1 MYKHILIATDGS
13 EIAADTLAQGLRL
26 AKALGARV
34 TAVNVTEPW
43 TAGAYGPA
51 PTPSLIRVYDKAAAE
66 NAAAVLAR
74 AEAAAAELG
83 VSCTT
88 LHVKDQ
94 HPADGI
100 VATAVAQGCDLI
112 VLGSHRRRALARA
125 LLGSVAMEVLTA
137 SPVPVLICR

>member
-13 EIAADTLAQGLRL
+13 EVAAGAVAQGLGL

-34 TAVNVTEPW
+34 TAVNITEPW

-51 PTPSLIRVYDKAAAE
+51 PTPSLIRVYEKAAAG

-74 AEAAAAELG
+74 VEAAAKELA

-88 LHVKDQ
+88 LHVSDR
-94 HPADGI
+94 HAAAGI
-100 VATAVAQGCDLI
+100 VDTAVARGCDLI
-112 VLGSHRRRALARA
+112 VLGSHGRRALARV